1 MTQINTHTD
10 RYAVFAK
17 LPTTEHN
24 TEPPNVMKGFQAVL
38 DNFDQTELNAAYGW
52 TSSDEHA
59 FTASVTEAGGMVHAS
74 DFAYNLA
81 VLSQLPPYV
90 APPPPPSPPPSPDP
104 RRVQKQVHTVA
115 FVNSDGD
122 NLQLLQNDWISTS
135 HWNDPLRGNLPVGWS
150 YSPAMAALMPSI
162 MASDN
167 SPSSTSDFVNSKT
180 LMGCTKS
187 P

>member
-1 MTQINTHTD
+1 MTQVNTHTD

-90 APPPPPSPPPSPDP
+90 APPPTTIATAVTRPSPRAEAGAHGGICQLGRGQPP
-104 RRVQKQVHTVA
+104 
-115 FVNSDGD
+115 
-122 NLQLLQNDWISTS
+122 
-135 HWNDPLRGNLPVGWS
+135 
-150 YSPAMAALMPSI
+150 AA
-162 MASDN
+162 A
-167 SPSSTSDFVNSKT
+167 K
-180 LMGCTKS
+180 
-187 P
+187 

>member
-1 MTQINTHTD
+1 MTQVNTHTD

-90 APPPPPSPPPSPDP
+90 APPPHHHRH
-104 RRVQKQVHTVA
+104 RRHPTLAACRSRCTRWHLSTRTGTTSSCCKMIGLALRTGTIRCVA
-115 FVNSDGD
+115 TSLSDGPTVR
-122 NLQLLQNDWISTS
+122 QW
-135 HWNDPLRGNLPVGWS
+135 PR
-150 YSPAMAALMPSI
+150 
-162 MASDN
+162 
-167 SPSSTSDFVNSKT
+167 
-180 LMGCTKS
+180 
-187 P
+187 